1 MVEVVIHL
9 REEESRQLEA
19 LDQSSGELTEEGFLL
34 PGASKEEESHLLA
47 EVAHL
52 LEALEE

>member
-9 REEESRQLEA
+9 REEESRLLEA

-34 PGASKEEESHLLA
+34 PGDSKEEESHLLA
-47 EVAHL
+47 EVDHL